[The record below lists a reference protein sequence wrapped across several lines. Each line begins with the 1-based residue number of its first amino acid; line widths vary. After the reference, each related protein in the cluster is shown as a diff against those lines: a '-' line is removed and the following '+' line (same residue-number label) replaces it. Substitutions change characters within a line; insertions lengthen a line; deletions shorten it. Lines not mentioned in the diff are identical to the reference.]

1 MGKTTAPTLEGDPHP
16 ADKHLMSDELA
27 DQLGIDGLTEMV
39 QVDRGGF
46 STVYRAN
53 QPAFSRTVAVK
64 VLSNANLDQEA
75 KERFERECQTM
86 GSLSEHP
93 NIVTV
98 YGAGFTSSGRPY
110 LMMSYL
116 QSGSLQDTLNRDG
129 TIPWQK
135 ATLYGVHLAG
145 ALETAH
151 RASIVHRDIKP
162 GNVLMSSF
170 GEAQLTDFGIAR
182 VAGGHETG
190 KGVVAASLTHAPPEV
205 IDGQRPTAAADVYSL
220 GSTLFEFLNGKPC
233 FEMDDRG
240 MVPLLRRI
248 LNDPVTDL
256 RPMGVPDEVCVVIE
270 KAMSKDPALRQQ
282 SALEFGRELRLARR
296 KLGLDP
302 GKLTVP
308 SADEL
313 DEGDEI
319 SFVADTVDVAAVNRR
334 ATLIGVTVAVIIVLI
349 GAFFVSRSATDNFGQ
364 GFAAT
369 TSTAPGTTIE
379 VFGYTSATETAF
391 IETCAKNPQVPKL
404 YCKCVY
410 EGISSTIPYDRFK
423 EIKAAT
429 VAGTSL
435 DTTEVQGVITQ
446 CNKDFTTASTTP
458 S

>member
-1 MGKTTAPTLEGDPHP
+1 
-16 ADKHLMSDELA
+16 MSEDLA
-27 DQLGIDGLTEMV
+27 DQLGIDGLTDMV

-135 ATLYGVHLAG
+135 ASLYGVHLAG

-151 RASIVHRDIKP
+151 RANIVHRDIKP
-162 GNVLMSSF
+162 GNVLMSAF

-190 KGVVAASLTHAPPEV
+190 KGVVAASVTHAPPEV
-205 IDGQRPTAAADVYSL
+205 LDGQRPTHAADVYSL

-233 FEMDDRG
+233 FEMDDMG
-240 MVPLLRRI
+240 LVPLLRRI

-256 RPMGVPDEVCVVIE
+256 RPMGVPDEICLVIE

-308 SADEL
+308 AADEL

-319 SFVADTVDVAAVNRR
+319 SFVADTVDVAAVTRR
-334 ATLIGVTVAVIIVLI
+334 ATLIGVGVAVIIVLI

-364 GFAAT
+364 GFAAVT
-369 TSTAPGTTIE
+369 TTEPGTI
-379 VFGYTSATETAF
+379 VKVAGYTQVMETNF
-391 IETCAKNPQVPKL
+391 VEGCAKNPQVPRL
-404 YCKCVY
+404 YCRCIY
-410 EGISSTIPYDRFK
+410 QGISSSIPYEEFK
-423 EIKAAT
+423 VIDAELRKGADMK
-429 VAGTSL
+429 GTA
-435 DTTEVQGVITQ
+435 VQGVIEQ
-446 CNKDFTTASTTP
+446 CDKDFTTATTAPPP